1 MSGSNITHRRF
12 TYINDPKWPSAAID
26 AHHVIVRQSNLKGLF
41 VSLLAF
47 SFVATGFYRFL
58 VLDKSLIIL
67 LWSLV
72 LSLIFLKLGL
82 GRSVVKESV
91 VIMPCFGVQLETH
104 YRSGRI
110 LRRFVPVSKILKPVL
125 LERVTPVTCYW
136 ILCLILREEEELT
149 LIFKA

>member
-26 AHHVIVRQSNLKGLF
+26 AHHVIVRESNLKGLF

-47 SFVATGFYRFL
+47 SFAAIGFYIFL
-58 VLDKSLIIL
+58 VL
-67 LWSLV
+67 V
-72 LSLIFLKLGL
+72 
-82 GRSVVKESV
+82 ESV
-91 VIMPCFGVQLETH
+91 VIMPGFGVQLETH